1 MALSIVTN
9 GAANAA
15 IRNLTINDSKTANTI
30 TRLSS
35 GARVNSA
42 KDDAAALAVGAKL
55 RAEVASLRTAAVN
68 AGQAVSMLQIADG
81 ALATV
86 DNILVRMKTLAVQAA
101 SGQLSST
108 ERGFLDNEYQGLLA
122 EIDRISNDTEFNG
135 VKLLSGGNTTGL
147 TGIGTELTN
156 ATGIVAIKFGLG
168 APIDASATDSGTA
181 ETFSIT
187 FTSNTSSSLG
197 VFSIGDG
204 EALQTFTFDGV
215 AIAGGATRDVFF
227 SDFDVTITLG
237 SAFSTAADLSV
248 AADTTLG
255 AFTTA
260 GTSLTLTFKVGTG
273 TVTTEDDLAFTLD
286 ATTASDLGIA
296 AGQTSFAGSDLL
308 GSTATNANAAID
320 DLNDVITKL
329 AEFRAKVGSSQNR
342 LEFAAANIAIST
354 ENAEAARSQLLDA
367 DIAVEITRFTSQQI
381 LVQAGVSAL
390 AQANQLPQNLLRL
403 FQ

>member
-15 IRNLTINDSKTANTI
+15 IRNLTINDGKTSATI
-30 TRLSS
+30 GRLSS

-42 KDDAAALAVGAKL
+42 KDDAAALAVGSKL
-55 RAEVASLRTAAVN
+55 RAEVESLRTAAVN

-86 DNILVRMKTLAVQAA
+86 DNILVRMKVLAVQAA

-108 ERGFLDNEYQGLLA
+108 ERGFLDNEYQGLLS

-135 VKLLSGGNTTGL
+135 VKLLSGGTSVTL
-147 TGIGTELTN
+147 SSLGTSLAN
-156 ATGIVAIKFGLG
+156 STGIVAITFGTG
-168 APIDASATDSGTA
+168 APIDAAATADTAA
-181 ETFSIT
+181 ETFTIS
-187 FTSNTSSSLG
+187 FTSSAVSNLG
-197 VFSIGDG
+197 TFQIGDG
-204 EALQTFTFDGV
+204 EKLQTVTFNGV
-215 AIAGGATRDVFF
+215 VPTDASSTVNVAFNELDISLTLSNSFATDSDIAGNN
-227 SDFDVTITLG
+227 TLL
-237 SAFSTAADLSV
+237 AFSSTSSTLS
-248 AADTTLG
+248 
-255 AFTTA
+255 
-260 GTSLTLTFKVGTG
+260 LTFKVGTG
-273 TVTTEDDLAFTLD
+273 TVTTEDDLAITLD
-286 ATTASDLGIA
+286 ATTAADLGTA
-296 AGQTSFAGSDLL
+296 AGETSFSTGGLTGSD
-308 GSTATNANAAID
+308 AVNANAAIT
-320 DLNDVITKL
+320 DLNAIITKL

-367 DIAVEITRFTSQQI
+367 DVAVEITRFTSQQI

>member
-15 IRNLTINDSKTANTI
+15 IRNLTINDGKTSATI
-30 TRLSS
+30 GRLSS

-42 KDDAAALAVGAKL
+42 KDDAAALAVGSKL
-55 RAEVASLRTAAVN
+55 RAEVESLRTAAVN

-108 ERGFLDNEYQGLLA
+108 ERGFLDNEYQGLLS

-135 VKLLSGGNTTGL
+135 VKLLSGGTSVTL
-147 TGIGTELTN
+147 SSLGTSLAN
-156 ATGIVAIKFGLG
+156 STGIVSITFGTG
-168 APIDASATDSGTA
+168 APIDAAATADTAA
-181 ETFSIT
+181 ETFTIS
-187 FTSNTSSSLG
+187 FTSNTASNLG
-197 VFSIGDG
+197 TFQIGDG
-204 EALQTFTFDGV
+204 EKLQTVTFNGVVPTDASSTVNVAFNELDISLTLSNTFATDSNIDDGN
-215 AIAGGATRDVFF
+215 
-227 SDFDVTITLG
+227 TLL
-237 SAFSTAADLSV
+237 AFSATSSTLS
-248 AADTTLG
+248 
-255 AFTTA
+255 
-260 GTSLTLTFKVGTG
+260 LTFKVGTG
-273 TVTTEDDLAFTLD
+273 TVTTEDDLAITLD
-286 ATTASDLGIA
+286 ATTAADLGTA
-296 AGQTSFAGSDLL
+296 AGETSFSTGGLTGSD
-308 GSTATNANAAID
+308 AVNANAAIT
-320 DLNDVITKL
+320 DLNAIITKL

-367 DIAVEITRFTSQQI
+367 DVAVEITRFTSQQI